1 MTKELTVATEFEGL
15 DLSEMQLENERVNA
29 EPGTYGGDDFLEKFV
44 RLPERDGFTIMRIL
58 PRKKGGKHYCATR
71 VHTLTNPTT
80 KKKRTYH
87 CPKVL
92 VQTEKGPRWQGECI
106 ICKYYGD
113 LWQKSESMSGKAQED
128 LQNQAR
134 AIKPVERYYYNVIVR
149 AEKDFKTGE
158 TKKNVGPK
166 IYSCGKTVHAKICR
180 AIVGDESAG
189 EKGLGDITHPTTGRD
204 FRVVKKVVKGGGGA
218 EYPNY
223 DNSKFEEVTPAGS
236 PDELSAWIENL
247 NDLQALRV
255 IKTEDELKHALRVH
269 LGMVK
274 EGESQDDDLNEFRNA
289 GHTASSPSTASESVR
304 EELMVSSSPAAS
316 ESTGD
321 GEEILADD
329 DFMKELADM

>member
-1 MTKELTVATEFEGL
+1 MATEFEGL
-15 DLSEMQLENERVNA
+15 DLSEMISESQRVNA
-29 EPGTYGGDDFLEKFV
+29 EPGAGVGEDYLEKFV
-44 RLPERDGFTIMRIL
+44 RLPERDGYTIMRIL

-71 VHTLTNPTT
+71 VHTLYNPTT

-92 VQTEKGPRWQGECI
+92 VKTDKGDKWQGDCI
-106 ICKYYGD
+106 ICKYYND
-113 LWQKSESMSGKAQED
+113 LWQKSEGLSGNAQEE

-149 AEKDFKTGE
+149 SEKDFKTGDF
-158 TKKNVGPK
+158 KKNVGPK

-189 EKGLGDITHPTTGRD
+189 EDGLGDVTHPIDGRD

-223 DNSKFEEVTPAGS
+223 DNSKFEEVAPAGS
-236 PDELSAWIENL
+236 PDELSNWLENL
-247 NDLQALRV
+247 NDLQSLRA
-255 IKTEDELKHALRVH
+255 IKTEDELKQALRVH
-269 LGMVK
+269 LGMIK

-289 GHTASSPSTASESVR
+289 GQTASSTSSSTLDSVR
-304 EELMVSSSPAAS
+304 EELLVSTPPS
-316 ESTGD
+316 ESNS

-329 DFMKELADM
+329 DFMKELESM